1 MSQKENLS
9 RAAIVRQRR
18 AERKAQ
24 EAKEAAE
31 KSVLKPVAPIRPS
44 KKTNF
49 VGAKARKVKIQRYEA
64 TAIAPAN
71 DGLRVSEGLRAPT
84 MPVIRLEWRA
94 ASAALVILL
103 GVALY
108 LLFTSPYF
116 MVASPKISG
125 NQYLAVEE
133 INGVL
138 NLSGKTIFTLIPK
151 NLEHDLLLAH
161 PGLADVEV
169 TLSLPN
175 AVSVTVRERQPAIIW
190 QQDGKSAWIDSNGIA
205 FRASAYVEGIITVTA
220 LGPPP
225 APVVD
230 ASLQDKFAPPPYIAP
245 ETVAALQALIT
256 HVPPGTPIV
265 YDPKTGL
272 GWIDSRGWTVQLGDI
287 TEEIGLKLRLYETI
301 VNWFAQNNIRPILV
315 NLEYPHAPYYRT
327 EP

>member
-1 MSQKENLS
+1 M
-9 RAAIVRQRR
+9 
-18 AERKAQ
+18 
-24 EAKEAAE
+24 
-31 KSVLKPVAPIRPS
+31 
-44 KKTNF
+44 
-49 VGAKARKVKIQRYEA
+49 
-64 TAIAPAN
+64 
-71 DGLRVSEGLRAPT
+71 
-84 MPVIRLEWRA
+84 
-94 ASAALVILL
+94 
-103 GVALY
+103 
-108 LLFTSPYF
+108 
-116 MVASPKISG
+116 
-125 NQYLAVEE
+125 
-133 INGVL
+133 
-138 NLSGKTIFTLIPK
+138 
-151 NLEHDLLLAH
+151 
-161 PGLADVEV
+161 
-169 TLSLPN
+169 
-175 AVSVTVRERQPAIIW
+175 RERQPAIIW